1 MLQSQINSLYV
12 HILKKGNSQSN
23 YKMKLDEPPKKKDIK
38 DKYILCKL
46 ITKSFQNMSIY
57 VCADDKINFTH

>member
-1 MLQSQINSLYV
+1 
-12 HILKKGNSQSN
+12 
-23 YKMKLDEPPKKKDIK
+23 MKLDEPPKKKDIK

-57 VCADDKINFTH
+57 VCANDKINFIH